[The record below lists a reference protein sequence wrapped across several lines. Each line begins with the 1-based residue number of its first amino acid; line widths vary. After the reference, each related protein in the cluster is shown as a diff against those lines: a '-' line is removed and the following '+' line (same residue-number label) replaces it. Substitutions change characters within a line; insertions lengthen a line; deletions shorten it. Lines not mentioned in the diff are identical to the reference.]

1 MSGEKVL
8 GQIKIEE
15 IKENGD
21 GTCTIIYEVPNDLK
35 DYLKQYFGWKRWSS
49 KKFNQFFLE
58 ALMKNAE
65 TMERESRSNTTAFE
79 YSLDVFNNQP
89 VHSNS

>member
-1 MSGEKVL
+1 MSSEKVL

-21 GTCTIIYEVPNDLK
+21 GTCTIVYEVPNDLK

-65 TMERESRSNTTAFE
+65 TMERKSRSSAATDE
-79 YSLDVFNNQP
+79 HSVDVPNNQP
-89 VHSNS
+89 I

>member
-21 GTCTIIYEVPNDLK
+21 GTCTIIYEVPDDLK

-65 TMERESRSNTTAFE
+65 TMERESRSSTVTDQHSVN
-79 YSLDVFNNQP
+79 VPNNQP
-89 VHSNS
+89 IQSNS

>member
-1 MSGEKVL
+1 MIKEKVL

-21 GTCTIIYEVPNDLK
+21 GTCTITYQVPDDLK

-49 KKFNQFFLE
+49 KKFNEFFLE

-65 TMERESRSNTTAFE
+65 TMERESRNNSTTIE
-79 YSLDVFNNQP
+79 HSVDVSDN
-89 VHSNS
+89 

>member
-1 MSGEKVL
+1 MRSEKVL
-8 GQIKIEE
+8 GQIKIEQ

-21 GTCTIIYEVPNDLK
+21 GTCTIVYEVPDNLK
-35 DYLKQYFGWKRWSS
+35 NYLKQYFGWKRWSS

-65 TMERESRSNTTAFE
+65 TMERESRSNTTAVE
-79 YSLDVFNNQP
+79 HSVDVSNNQP
-89 VHSNS
+89 VQSNS